1 MEVFLNTLRDL
12 NLNYS
17 GIPISKIIAAIVILT
32 LTQALRQFLVA
43 GIIKG
48 IERFTR
54 QTQTTLDDELVEVIK
69 PSLSWLILIG
79 GIWLIKG
86 IWAQEIG
93 VQFGDAIDKILNYIV
108 VFISGY
114 IVYRCASIFG
124 QLIANLLLRTDTEL
138 DELLKPVM
146 PKIFQAIAIIFLAI
160 KISEIFL
167 GQSAGALV
175 GLLGGAGITL
185 GLLLKDI
192 VYDWFCTVIIYS
204 DNLYREGDWV
214 GMAGVDGFIEIKKI
228 GFRTTTLHL
237 AKWGSIMKVP
247 NSKMITGIVD
257 NWSQNPGKEL
267 KWGLNLVLKIDNLSA
282 RQTARICNL
291 IQAMPKSIPGFDPS
305 CVVRFKSIIDNARVI
320 EIMAYVNDDNLYFDA
335 ERDLNLAILDLLEQE
350 GIDFLCVKL
359 ETDPGKYK
367 QIESAINN

>member
-1 MEVFLNTLRDL
+1 MELFSDLLR
-12 NLNYS
+12 NFNFSYAS
-17 GIPISKIIAAIVILT
+17 IPINKIIAAILILT
-32 LTQALRQFLVA
+32 LTQVLRRFLVA
-43 GIIKG
+43 VIIKS

-54 QTQTTLDDELVEVIK
+54 KTQTTLDDELIEVLK

-79 GIWLIKG
+79 GIWMIKG

-93 VQFGDAIDKILNYIV
+93 SQFGEAIDKTLYYIV
-108 VFISGY
+108 IFISIY
-114 IVYRCASIFG
+114 IVYRGSSILG
-124 QLIANLLLRTDTEL
+124 QLIANMLLHTDTEL
-138 DELLKPVM
+138 DELLKPLM
-146 PKIFQAIAIIFLAI
+146 PKIFQAVAVIFLTI

-167 GQSAGALV
+167 GQSAGALI

-192 VYDWFCTVIIYS
+192 VYDWFCTLIIYS

-214 GMAGVDGFIEIKKI
+214 GMTGVDGFVEIKKI

-257 NWSQNPGKEL
+257 NWSQNPDKEL
-267 KWGLNLVLKIDNLSA
+267 KWGLNVVLKIDNLSA
-282 RQTARICNL
+282 RQTARFCNL
-291 IQAMPKSIPGFDPS
+291 IQEIPKSIPGFMPS
-305 CVVRFKSIIDNARVI
+305 CVVRFKSIVDNARVI
-320 EIMAYVNDDNLYFDA
+320 EIMAYINDDNLYFDA
-335 ERDLNLAILDLLEQE
+335 EKNLNLAILDLLEQE
-350 GIDFLCVKL
+350 GIDFLSVKL

-367 QIESAINN
+367 QSKSATNN

>member
-1 MEVFLNTLRDL
+1 MESFSDMLR
-12 NLNYS
+12 NFNVSYS
-17 GIPISKIIAAIVILT
+17 SIPIDKIIATILILT
-32 LTQALRQFLVA
+32 LTQVLRRFLVA
-43 GIIKG
+43 VIIKS

-54 QTQTTLDDELVEVIK
+54 KTQTTLDDELIEVLK

-79 GIWLIKG
+79 GLWTIKG
-86 IWAQEIG
+86 IWAQAIG
-93 VQFGDAIDKILNYIV
+93 SQFGQAIDKTLYYIV
-108 VFISGY
+108 VFISIY
-114 IVYRCASIFG
+114 IIYRGSSILG
-124 QLIANLLLRTDTEL
+124 QLIANMLLHTDTEL
-138 DELLKPVM
+138 DELLKPLM
-146 PKIFQAIAIIFLAI
+146 PKIFQAVAIIFLTI

-167 GQSAGALV
+167 GQSAGALI

-192 VYDWFCTVIIYS
+192 VYDWFCTLIIYS

-214 GMAGVDGFIEIKKI
+214 GMTGVDGFVEIKKI

-257 NWSQNPGKEL
+257 NWSQNPDKEL
-267 KWGLNLVLKIDNLSA
+267 KWGLNVVLKIDNLSA

-291 IQAMPKSIPGFDPS
+291 IQEIPKSIPGIMPL
-305 CVVRFKSIIDNARVI
+305 CVVRFKSIVDNARVI

-335 ERDLNLAILDLLEQE
+335 EKNLNLAILDLLEQE
-350 GIDFLCVKL
+350 GIDFLSVKL

-367 QIESAINN
+367 QSKSATNN